1 LSHSDLYAEVDR
13 SAYTNAIAKSSPI
26 TKTFFA
32 LSTLAICVFAPT
44 FVPTFIVPIIVFI
57 LCTILILGVA
67 KVKLRL
73 YLNLLIYPTIMAA
86 ISCIFL
92 ALFFGTGDPIAQFS
106 LPWTTWS
113 IYKSGILTSVIT
125 FFRVEGAL
133 SCLFFLILTT
143 SITDLSLILRRVHVP
158 KVLLEISL
166 LIYRYIFVFLEVA
179 EQMTIAQLMRL
190 GKGGWMKRI
199 RGFALLA
206 GNLFIRSLEQA
217 ERTFTAM
224 NARGYDG
231 PIYVLED
238 FPKSNKLMLI
248 VIVLFNVLFALVVYM
263 LYLTNFGVL

>member
-13 SAYTNAIAKSSPI
+13 SAYTNALAKSSPI

-32 LSTLAICVFAPT
+32 LSALVLCVAAPT
-44 FVPTFIVPIIVFI
+44 FVPTFIVPILIFI
-57 LCTILILGVA
+57 LCTILILGIA
-67 KVKLRL
+67 KVNPRL
-73 YLNLLIYPTIMAA
+73 YLNLLIYPTLMLVL
-86 ISCIFL
+86 SCIFL
-92 ALFFGTGDPIAQFS
+92 ALFFGTGDPITQIS

-113 IYKSGILTSVIT
+113 IYKSGILMSVHT

-133 SCLFFLILTT
+133 SCLFFLVLTT
-143 SITDLSLILRRVHVP
+143 SITDLSLILRRIHVP

-166 LIYRYIFVFLEVA
+166 LIYRYIFVFLEVT
-179 EQMTIAQLMRL
+179 EQMSTAQLMRL
-190 GKGGWMKRI
+190 GKGGWLKRI
-199 RGFALLA
+199 RGLALLA

-231 PIYVLED
+231 NIRVLED
-238 FPKSNKLMLI
+238 FPQPNKMMLI
-248 VIVLFNVLFALVVYM
+248 LIALFNVLLILVIYT